1 MTLGRRGFW
10 PRKTALAMY
19 RFLLSFP
26 RLRAPRTAPPACPL
40 LQASPPSLHSLSRRE
55 EALVQLVHP
64 CIRPHIRLL
73 AADDGDVH
81 HIWRIV
87 FNDDRPGVGI
97 IIRWHQAAR
106 RPPQEEP
113 HAHAARGTRK

>member
-1 MTLGRRGFW
+1 MTLGRLGFW

-26 RLRAPRTAPPACPL
+26 TLKAPRTAPPARPL

-73 AADDGDVH
+73 TADDGDIH

-87 FNDDRPGVGI
+87 LDDDRLGGGI
-97 IIRWHQAAR
+97 LRRRHEAAR
-106 RPPQEEP
+106 RL
-113 HAHAARGTRK
+113 